1 VSLDLQPPRVAPAPR
16 VFRLRALALAVVLI
30 ATAGVVVA
38 GDDQDWQ
45 PETPAPPM
53 PEKFDWIQLTS
64 DEWLKGEFIVMYDDE
79 LEFDSK
85 EMDLQKF
92 DLEDVREVRTAQIVQ
107 VGLESGELL
116 TGKLF
121 IDGEVVRVTGEQ
133 DRRIRRT
140 EILSITAGAPK
151 EINFWS
157 GKVTL
162 GLNVR
167 RGNSD
172 VIEANGSAKI
182 RRRTVRNR
190 VVIDYLGTYN
200 LAEEILSSD
209 NHRASLLWDRFLNRR
224 LFVKPGYF
232 EWFKD
237 PFQNIAHRETV
248 GIGAGYELLDTPKHD
263 WTISGGPAYQQTTF
277 ESVEAGTPE
286 TESTPAFTVGSDV
299 DMELSAWLDFFWQYS
314 FQIVNEVSGKYNHHF
329 VVGFETEVSSLLD
342 FDIKMIWDRIQNP
355 RPAEDTSVPLQDDF
369 RLVVS
374 LVFDW

>member
-1 VSLDLQPPRVAPAPR
+1 MPPAVTAPAVSR
-16 VFRLRALALAVVLI
+16 FRALALAVVLI
-30 ATAGVVVA
+30 AAAGGVTA

-53 PEKFDWIQLTS
+53 PEKYDWIQLTS

-79 LEFDSK
+79 LEFDSD
-85 EMDLQKF
+85 EMDLQQF
-92 DLEDVREVRTAQIVQ
+92 DLEDVREVRTAQVMQ

-116 TGKLF
+116 IGKLF
-121 IDGEVVRVTGEQ
+121 IDGEVVRVMGEQ

-172 VIEANGSAKI
+172 VIEANGSAKF

-200 LAEEILSSD
+200 LAEEILSSN
-209 NHRASLLWDRFLNRR
+209 NHRASLVWDRFLNRR

-237 PFQNIAHRETV
+237 PFQNISHRETV
-248 GIGAGYELLDTPKHD
+248 GFGAGYELLDTPKHD

-277 ESVEAGTPE
+277 ESVEAGTPDA
-286 TESTPAFTVGSDV
+286 ESTPAFVFGSALDI
-299 DMELSAWLDFFWQYS
+299 ELTDWLDYMWQYRI
-314 FQIVNEVSGKYNHHF
+314 QIVNEISGKYNHHF
-329 VVGFETEVSSLLD
+329 VMGFETEVTRLLD

-355 RPAEDTSVPLQDDF
+355 RPAEDESVPLQDDY
-369 RLVVS
+369 RLVVG